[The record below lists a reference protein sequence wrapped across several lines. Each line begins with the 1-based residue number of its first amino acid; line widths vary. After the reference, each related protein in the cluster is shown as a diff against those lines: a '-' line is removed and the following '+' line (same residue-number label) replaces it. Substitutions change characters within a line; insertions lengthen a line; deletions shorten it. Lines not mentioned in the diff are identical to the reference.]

1 MLGYIG
7 VFVLGMIVMDL
18 IWALKLG
25 IPQAMYNRFKNRN
38 RVNDF
43 SE

>member
-25 IPQAMYNRFKNRN
+25 IPQAMYNHFKNRN